1 MVAIFKVNG
10 FGDNV
15 VFVPAVQALRS
26 RLPGLAITLITTPE
40 VGELYGGPLGP
51 QRVITV
57 PKPAFNKAYRRPWA
71 LASWIL
77 RVRALRPEACL
88 VSYDQGSVA
97 QLASRWSGARV
108 RIGANPGNTRVHSSS
123 TGEVP
128 LPSDGCLA
136 TWNWDMARALARALG
151 DTGEWEARPPA
162 PDLRHLASAPAR
174 PRGERKRI
182 VVHPGAGKA
191 LNQWPPQLFA
201 SVAASLAGEFDVVWV
216 SHGGT
221 TGDAPRGATQASV
234 RSIAELAGWLSGADL
249 FLGNNS
255 GPMHLANALGCPG
268 VAVTGSSALGW
279 NPYWH
284 RDRWSVLRHPNLYC
298 APCEAP
304 NREPSGCANLE
315 SPMACMKYWT
325 PPMVEGACR
334 ERLSRGDPGPP

>member
-26 RLPGLAITLITTPE
+26 RLPGLGVALITTPE
-40 VGELYGGPLGP
+40 VSELYGGPLAP
-51 QRVITV
+51 QRLITV
-57 PKPAFNKAYRRPWA
+57 PKAAFNKAYRRPWA
-71 LASWIL
+71 LAWWLL

-97 QLASRWSGARV
+97 HFASKWSGAGV
-108 RIGANPGNTRVHSSS
+108 RIGGNPGNTRVKASL
-123 TGEVP
+123 TRDVP
-128 LPSDGCLA
+128 LPADGCLA

-151 DTGEWEARPPA
+151 DKSEWEARPPA
-162 PDLRHLASAPAR
+162 PDFRHLVAATPK
-174 PRGERKRI
+174 PRGDRKRI

-191 LNQWPPQLFA
+191 LNQWSPQLFA
-201 SVAASLAGEFDVVWV
+201 AVAASLATEFEVIWV
-216 SHGGT
+216 THAGT
-221 TGDAPRGATQASV
+221 TGNAPSRATEAPV
-234 RSIAELAGWLSGADL
+234 RSIADLAGWLSTADL

-255 GPMHLANALGCPG
+255 GPMHLANALGCQG
-268 VAVTGSSALGW
+268 VAVTGPSALGW

-284 RDRWSVLRHPNLYC
+284 RQRWSILRHPNLYC

-315 SPMACMKYWT
+315 SPMACMRYWT
-325 PPMVEGACR
+325 PPMVEAACR
-334 ERLSRGDPGPP
+334 DRLSRGNPGSP